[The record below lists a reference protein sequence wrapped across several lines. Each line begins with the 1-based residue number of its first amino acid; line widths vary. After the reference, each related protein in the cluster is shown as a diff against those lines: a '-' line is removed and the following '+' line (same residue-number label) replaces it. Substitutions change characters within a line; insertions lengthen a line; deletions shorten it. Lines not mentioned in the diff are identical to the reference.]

1 MSAQQ
6 KVKELRLSRRK
17 RRVRKRVFGT
27 QERPR
32 LTVHRSLQH
41 IYAQIVDD
49 GRGVT
54 LCQASTRDKE
64 LRGGVSY
71 GGNCPAAAEVGKLL
85 AARAKAAG
93 VERIAFDRNGRR
105 YHGRVKALAEA
116 MRESGMQF

>member
-6 KVKELRLSRRK
+6 KVKKLRLSRRK

-27 QERPR
+27 TERPR

-54 LCQASTRDKE
+54 LCQASTVDKE
-64 LRGGVSY
+64 LRGSVAY
-71 GGNCPAAAEVGKLL
+71 GGNCTAAAEVGKLL

-93 VERIAFDRNGRR
+93 IACVAFDRNGRR

-116 MRESGMQF
+116 VRAGGVQV